1 VPSRP
6 PETEDARTR
15 RLLVAVLATDGVEQ
29 VELFKPVNALRRNNA
44 EFAVAFVRHFVEAGS
59 QSPPSAMLPGTLIEA
74 NGVNGRSMTSWASLE
89 TDLRNAGAL
98 WEDRAVV
105 VDGNLV
111 TSR

>member
-1 VPSRP
+1 MPSSQSP
-6 PETEDARTR
+6 SFGI
-15 RLLVAVLATDGVEQ
+15 LL
-29 VELFKPVNALRRNNA
+29 KPA
-44 EFAVAFVRHFVEAGS
+44 S

>member
-1 VPSRP
+1 
-6 PETEDARTR
+6 
-15 RLLVAVLATDGVEQ
+15 LLVAVLATDGVEQ

-44 EFAVAFVRHFVEAGS
+44 EFAVAFVRHFVEAGKPIAAICHAPWDTDRG
-59 QSPPSAMLPGTLIEA
+59 Q
-74 NGVNGRSMTSWASLE
+74 RRQWALH
-89 TDLRNAGAL
+89 DILGIVGNRPAQCRCALGGPRWL